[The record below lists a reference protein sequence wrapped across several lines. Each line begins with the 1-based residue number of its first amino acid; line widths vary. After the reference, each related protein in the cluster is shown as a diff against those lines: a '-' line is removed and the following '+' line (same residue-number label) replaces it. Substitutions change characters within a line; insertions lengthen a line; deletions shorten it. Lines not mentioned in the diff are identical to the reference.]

1 MRCVTGRLLVVGVVS
16 GLAVGCEPVMRS
28 EKAERDGEKSVWE
41 RELDEYQTRIRQTQ
55 TQLDQTDE
63 QIKRRAASL
72 SKMEEQDQ
80 RMDRLL
86 DKWEEQAR
94 RVDLLIDRA
103 EKGSP
108 SVSPAASN

>member
-1 MRCVTGRLLVVGVVS
+1 MGAVMGRLLVVVVVT
-16 GLAVGCEPVMRS
+16 GLAVGCEPVPRS
-28 EKAERDGEKSVWE
+28 EKAEGGGEKSVWE
-41 RELDEYQTRIRQTQ
+41 RQLDEHQARIRQTQ

-103 EKGSP
+103 EKA
-108 SVSPAASN
+108 SVPAASN